1 MSINL
6 LWSSHYSESFTV
18 PSLLVWT
25 LSPRRVTK
33 ESVGND
39 QEIELDSGA
48 WSNVVR
54 EGWLRG
60 DRGHWAEPVF
70 SIRRSTTGRI
80 EIFSASLFWTSLG
93 WLLLKMKRG
102 TSSWVNYHVWRW
114 AVGRLSCPLQQV
126 SCELSWISVAFESH
140 SKQHWRGT
148 KPRHHKQDEKCHLLQ
163 LAFFAP
169 GDVLKLMSQ
178 ESKLEGVDCL
188 GHPHCMAV
196 CSWPLDHVGVP
207 LLALHG
213 AFND

>member
-60 DRGHWAEPVF
+60 DRWHWAEPVF

-126 SCELSWISVAFESH
+126 SCELSWISVGLWKSLEAALKRDETKTPQTRWKMSSSPTCLFCT
-140 SKQHWRGT
+140 RGCPKT
-148 KPRHHKQDEKCHLLQ
+148 
-163 LAFFAP
+163 
-169 GDVLKLMSQ
+169 DVAGK
-178 ESKLEGVDCL
+178 
-188 GHPHCMAV
+188 
-196 CSWPLDHVGVP
+196 
-207 LLALHG
+207 
-213 AFND
+213 